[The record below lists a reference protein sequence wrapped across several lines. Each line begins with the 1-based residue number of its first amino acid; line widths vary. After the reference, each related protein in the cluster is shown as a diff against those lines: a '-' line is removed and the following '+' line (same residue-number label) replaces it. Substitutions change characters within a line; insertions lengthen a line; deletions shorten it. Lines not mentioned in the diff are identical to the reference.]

1 MNIYKVVKV
10 GKDGALRSVFS
21 LAKVRYLGGR
31 WSKPRVKGSKLF
43 CWPSLKSALVFLEMS
58 SSGVWPRKDLKL
70 FKCEAKN
77 PVRSSKPI
85 SGCVGLNDI
94 RWYWRHPAAKEQPPG
109 YFLGSDVKPYI
120 IADAVKLTRQVKLR
134 ARISGGR
141 LIGIGAS

>member
-1 MNIYKVVKV
+1 MNVYKVVKV

-58 SSGVWPRKDLKL
+58 SSGTWPRKDLKL

-77 PVRSSKPI
+77 PVRSSMPI
-85 SGCVGLNDI
+85 SAVVDLKSI
-94 RWYWRHPAAKEQPPG
+94 RWYWRHPAVEMQPSD
-109 YFLGSDVKPYI
+109 YFLGEVKNPYVL
-120 IADAVKLTRQVKLR
+120 ADAVKLRKEIRVRMTR
-134 ARISGGR
+134 GGR